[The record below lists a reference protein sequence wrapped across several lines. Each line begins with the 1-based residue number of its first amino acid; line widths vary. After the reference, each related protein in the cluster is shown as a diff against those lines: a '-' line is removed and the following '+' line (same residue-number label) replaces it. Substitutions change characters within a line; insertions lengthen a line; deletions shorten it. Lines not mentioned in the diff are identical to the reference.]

1 MHPKKLI
8 VLHQFLK
15 TILKNKK
22 IYFFTKQ
29 SILSKLFLVFTTHF
43 RRSAMETRDD
53 LRRPLLPA
61 KNKFASEDKIAVD
74 DREPLYSPPYDALD
88 QSLITSELPKEKKS
102 PQKKQAKKELGL
114 DDVIIPSD
122 IVADDSKGIAA
133 KVVAKFNLSIGDNK
147 IIEEPTFRKG
157 KRIER
162 NQYYL
167 AHRNKIPELAAGN
180 GTRLTT
186 MITFGYTEAG
196 EIGIYD
202 QNSPFFGAYGK
213 FVLNVPRG
221 QFAKALAGGRVA
233 QLYGEG
239 VHVIDD
245 PLFSFNPQNGFVPQN
260 ATHISHQDINIV
272 RALPGTLAKVTVNNV
287 PYLLP
292 HREEPYVFKTFNF
305 QYDGAENEAKNN
317 IDYGYHHLV
326 RVPPGQVAKV
336 IKNNIPEFLHPKED
350 NNHHYIESNGFQFNG
365 FSNQTANYIQNGNKH
380 FVRVPPGK
388 FAKVVVDGIPK
399 LLSPPEDNKAHEFT
413 TANFIFD
420 PARDYVDQT
429 EPYIQHG
436 TRHRLCIPKGSIAKV
451 WFGSKP
457 VLLEAKVKKQDE
469 AKLNESGPHAVEAQ
483 EKKSSDAKQ
492 NESEPLS
499 LEAQEK
505 QGEAKKGKEEFEI
518 YDFDNP
524 NFKLDKVVRDGQIFN
539 FEESKANVI
548 QHGSITRIVTP
559 DNCLAI
565 VNKSGKLCIEE
576 GVYYTDSALERFT
589 GFIDTSLQNLEFPSK
604 RTREKVAAELA
615 QVQESKNACSSKSD
629 RINFG
634 IFMTS
639 DSVEIGL
646 KIFVAFSI
654 PNKRCAEIAFSQFK
668 TMEKITDHIEGIVR
682 SDMTRIVK
690 QYSSQTFNKSNKD
703 LSFSPIKIAIEQKN
717 EDKQNNLSSSLG
729 SSASHDASVGL
740 PIASA
745 PIAPHKTDLE
755 DAESML
761 QGDLEKYGIMIKCM
775 TIEQF
780 KFIDKDLAH
789 KIQENALATAQ
800 ANAKLSTVDQAI
812 ALQKSDA
819 MRDNISQQ
827 QMNQAKIAAAEADRA
842 KMKVELATKK
852 EVVDNESQNRECSAQ
867 AEAKANLLLAEAKA
881 KANLLLAE
889 AEAKA
894 AEMKGAAENKILE
907 AKGELYSKFP
917 QLVELI
923 TAEAK
928 FAALAKVTMT
938 VGPSGFENIFNAPGL
953 LLSQPRLQGASL
965 QAPGL
970 AYAPAESA
978 YEAPGLTF
986 LSPPPRRPQAAASRA
1001 AAAPPALRE
1010 AAQEGQQREPDQGDH
1025 KEENRRA
1032 VTPTLTRV
1040 G

>member
-29 SILSKLFLVFTTHF
+29 AILSKLFLVFTTHF

-53 LRRPLLPA
+53 LRRPLLP
-61 KNKFASEDKIAVD
+61 KNKFDAEDKIAVD
-74 DREPLYSPPYDALD
+74 DRAPLYSPPYDALD
-88 QSLITSELPKEKKS
+88 QPLILSEPPKEKKS

-122 IVADDSKGIAA
+122 IVADDSKGIAE
-133 KVVAKFNLSIGDNK
+133 KVVAKFNLSVKDK
-147 IIEEPTFRKG
+147 IIYEPTLRKG
-157 KRIER
+157 TRIER

-167 AHRNKIPELAAGN
+167 AHRNRVAELAAGN
-180 GTRLTT
+180 GNRLTT
-186 MITFGYTEAG
+186 RWTFGYTDAG
-196 EIGIYD
+196 EIGIRD
-202 QNSPFFGAYGK
+202 QNAPFFGAHGK

-221 QFAKALAGGRVA
+221 RFAKAIAKGSIP

-239 VHVIDD
+239 IHVIDD
-245 PLFSFNPQNGFVPQN
+245 PLFSFNPDNGFVSQFVPN
-260 ATHISHQDINIV
+260 ISHQDIHIV
-272 RALPGTLAKVTVNNV
+272 RVLPGTIAKVTINNI

-292 HREEPYVFKTFNF
+292 YQETPYVYKTLNF

-336 IKNNIPEFLHPKED
+336 IKNNIPEFLYPKED
-350 NNHHYIESNGFQFNG
+350 NSHHYIESNGFQFNG

-420 PARDYVDQT
+420 PTRDYVDQT

-451 WFGSKP
+451 WFGNNP
-457 VLLEAKVKKQDE
+457 VLLEAKEKKQEE
-469 AKLNESGPHAVEAQ
+469 AKLNESEPHALKGQ

-505 QGEAKKGKEEFEI
+505 QGEAKKAKEEFEI

-524 NFKLDKVVRDGQIFN
+524 NFKLDKVVRDGQTFN
-539 FEESKANVI
+539 FEDSKTNVI
-548 QHGSITRIVTP
+548 QHGSITRIITP

-565 VNKSGKLCIEE
+565 VNKSGKICIEE

-615 QVQESKNACSSKSD
+615 QVPDNKNACSSKSD

-654 PNKRCAEIAFSQFK
+654 PNKKCAEIAFSQFK

-703 LSFSPIKIAIEQKN
+703 QSFSPITIAIEHKK
-717 EDKQNNLSSSLG
+717 EDKQNNLSSSLDP
-729 SSASHDASVGL
+729 SASHDASAGL

-755 DAESML
+755 DAETML

-780 KFIDKDLAH
+780 KFIDQELAH

-800 ANAKLSTVDQAI
+800 ANAELSTIGQQADI
-812 ALQKSDA
+812 QKSKA
-819 MRDNISQQ
+819 IRERDVLSISQQ
-827 QMNQAKIAAAEADRA
+827 QANQAKVAAAQAERA
-842 KMKVELATKK
+842 KMKIELETKK
-852 EVVDNESQNRECSAQ
+852 EVIDNESQNRERSAQ
-867 AEAKANLLLAEAKA
+867 AEAKANLLIAEAKA
-881 KANLLLAE
+881 KAI
-889 AEAKA
+889 
-894 AEMKGAAENKILE
+894 EMEGAARNKVLE
-907 AKGELYSKFP
+907 ANGEIYRKFP
-917 QLVELI
+917 ELLQFEI
-923 TAEAK
+923 EKAK
-928 FAALAKVTMT
+928 YAALAKVSMS
-938 VGPSGFENIFNAPGL
+938 VGPSGFDSIYNAPGL
-953 LLSQPRLQGASL
+953 TLLSQPRLQAAPF

-970 AYAPAESA
+970 AYAPLQSESA
-978 YEAPGLTF
+978 YAAPGLT
-986 LSPPPRRPQAAASRA
+986 LLAPARPQAAPL
-1001 AAAPPALRE
+1001 APVPAPVLRE
-1010 AAQEGQQREPDQGDH
+1010 VAQGEPVQEQGDR
-1025 KEENRRA
+1025 KEENRRTA
-1032 VTPTLTRV
+1032 TPVRNF